1 MKLLEAERMVVVF
14 LPPLEYGTYTTSPLQ
29 ADISLESKRHRERRI
44 ERHREG
50 EMSATLL
57 HSP

>member
-14 LPPLEYGTYTTSPLQ
+14 LLPLEYGTYTTSPLQ
-29 ADISLESKRHRERRI
+29 ADISLETKRHRKRI